1 MEQVIDHFK
10 ETIEYEKNYT
20 LKELQ
25 SLLETSYKKFIKTK
39 GASKTSETKKL
50 PSPYNLF
57 IKDTIAKMKQEKIEG
72 IDPKDFMKIAAKKW
86 QENKLKVETSDA

>member
-10 ETIEYEKNYT
+10 QTIDYENNYT

-25 SLLETSYKKFIKTK
+25 SMLETSYKKFIKTK

-50 PSPYNLF
+50 PSVYNIF
-57 IKDTIAKMKQEKIEG
+57 IKETIAKMKADNTEG

-86 QENKLKVETSDA
+86 QENKLAVQATEA

>member
-10 ETIEYEKNYT
+10 ETIDYEKNYT
-20 LKELQ
+20 LKELH
-25 SLLETSYKKFIKTK
+25 SMLETSYKKFIKTK